1 MIRVLIADDEEL
13 VRSGFGVLLRS
24 APGLEVV
31 GLAGTGAEAVELAR
45 ATRPDVI
52 LMDVQMPLVD
62 GLEAT
67 RQLLRGPEPSTARIL
82 ILTTFDL
89 DAYAFEGLRA
99 GASGFLLKDT
109 PPEELIAAVRVVADG
124 EALLTPR
131 ITRRLIEEYTT
142 PARPRPLPGVTARET
157 EILSLVARGLS
168 NAEIAAHL
176 HLSIGTVKIHVSRL
190 LTKLDARDRTQLA
203 ITAHTAGLGAGH

>member
-1 MIRVLIADDEEL
+1 MIRILIADDEEL
-13 VRSGFGVLLRS
+13 VRSGFCVLLRS

-31 GLAGTGAEAVELAR
+31 GLAGNGAEAVELAR

-52 LMDVQMPLVD
+52 LMDVQMPLVN

-67 RQLLRGPEPSTARIL
+67 RQLLRGPGPSAARIL

-89 DAYAFEGLRA
+89 DEYAFEGLRA

-142 PARPRPLPGVTARET
+142 PVRPRPLPGVTARET
-157 EILSLVARGLS
+157 EILTLVARGFS

-203 ITAHTAGLGAGH
+203 IAAHTAGLGTGP